1 MSNNLLIGD
10 LFCGAGGT
18 STGVVR
24 AVRELGREVT
34 LICVNHWPVA
44 IETHKRNHPEARHY
58 LQDINTADPVKIVP
72 EGYLDLLCASP
83 ECTGFSRARGGKP
96 TNDQQRMP
104 PFRILDWLTKL
115 DVCCLLIENVSE
127 FISWGPLLE
136 DGRPDPTK
144 KGMYFQSWFNS
155 IRDLGYKPEWRYL
168 NAADFGDATTRTRF
182 FLIARKDGKPVR
194 WPHPTHTKTGD
205 KDMFEHLPEWRAA
218 REIINWD
225 NPGRSLLDDPRYLK
239 KPLSEKT
246 LKRIARGL
254 EKFGGAL
261 APLYINLL
269 GLTTGQNVT
278 DCHSP
283 ESFVMGKQS
292 KPCYRGLDEP
302 VPTITTKAYPQ
313 LIEPIIEPII
323 EPFVMG
329 KQGHSPAYRPVDKPT
344 PTITADGR
352 PVLIEPIAKPF
363 ILGQQSCS
371 AARDS
376 GYPIPTITSDGAIS
390 LVEPTLV
397 KYYSTGICHSTD
409 EPLPAVTTKDRFGLV
424 TPEAFIVQ
432 NRIRPDG
439 DRVYDIE
446 KPVLTVTGHGAGSLV
461 NPVIFNW
468 EHSKSLSPNARSVDK
483 PLYTQTKKQ
492 HTGLVEPILKVP
504 ENDNVDPRRLVY
516 INGELYYLDLRF
528 RMLENLEL
536 ARAMGFTDSEST
548 YEFCGNK
555 SEVTKQIG
563 NAVPVN
569 LAKALVKSIL
579 ES

>member
-1 MSNNLLIGD
+1 MVIKALVIPVTDRFADSTLTCRMPLKINIYARNVERERKLRMSNNLLIGD

-246 LKRIARGL
+246 LKRIAR
-254 EKFGGAL
+254 
-261 APLYINLL
+261 
-269 GLTTGQNVT
+269 
-278 DCHSP
+278 
-283 ESFVMGKQS
+283 
-292 KPCYRGLDEP
+292 
-302 VPTITTKAYPQ
+302 
-313 LIEPIIEPII
+313 
-323 EPFVMG
+323 
-329 KQGHSPAYRPVDKPT
+329 
-344 PTITADGR
+344 
-352 PVLIEPIAKPF
+352 
-363 ILGQQSCS
+363 
-371 AARDS
+371 
-376 GYPIPTITSDGAIS
+376 
-390 LVEPTLV
+390 
-397 KYYSTGICHSTD
+397 
-409 EPLPAVTTKDRFGLV
+409 
-424 TPEAFIVQ
+424 
-432 NRIRPDG
+432 
-439 DRVYDIE
+439 
-446 KPVLTVTGHGAGSLV
+446 
-461 NPVIFNW
+461 
-468 EHSKSLSPNARSVDK
+468 
-483 PLYTQTKKQ
+483 
-492 HTGLVEPILKVP
+492 
-504 ENDNVDPRRLVY
+504 
-516 INGELYYLDLRF
+516 
-528 RMLENLEL
+528 MLENLEL
-536 ARAMGFTDSEST
+536 ARAMGFTDNEST